1 MKKTSK
7 NRGSIFVFLELEQL
21 LYYSFACFV
30 MVIVPGPTVSLIIAN
45 TLSSGTR
52 AGILNVAGTQL
63 GLILMIG
70 LLAFG
75 FEIISTQLEWFLNII
90 RFIGAAYLIWIGYKI
105 FTSQFLIA
113 KKSSKK
119 YSSQEFIA
127 QGFFVI
133 WSNPKAFL
141 FLGAFIPQ
149 FLDVH
154 QPTGMQIIYLGLL
167 FMLIGTIF
175 DSAYAV
181 VFGKFRK
188 LMSSNYLK
196 LLNYIGGSLLTLLGF
211 WLVLS

>member
-1 MKKTSK
+1 
-7 NRGSIFVFLELEQL
+7 
-21 LYYSFACFV
+21 

-45 TLSSGTR
+45 TLTSGTR
-52 AGILNVAGTQL
+52 AGILNVVGTQL

-75 FEIISTQLEWFLNII
+75 FQIISTQLEWFLIFI

-105 FTSQFLIA
+105 FTSQFLIT

-119 YSSQEFIA
+119 FSSQEFIT

-149 FLDVH
+149 FLDVY
-154 QPTGMQIIYLGLL
+154 QSTGIQIIYLGIL
-167 FMLIGTIF
+167 FMVIGTIF

-181 VFGKFRK
+181 AFGKFKK
-188 LMSSNYLK
+188 LMSSNYLR
-196 LLNYIGGSLLTLLGF
+196 LLNHIGGSLLALLGF

>member
-1 MKKTSK
+1 LIK
-7 NRGSIFVFLELEQL
+7 NKL
-21 LYYSFACFV
+21 
-30 MVIVPGPTVSLIIAN
+30 
-45 TLSSGTR
+45 
-52 AGILNVAGTQL
+52 
-63 GLILMIG
+63 
-70 LLAFG
+70 
-75 FEIISTQLEWFLNII
+75 
-90 RFIGAAYLIWIGYKI
+90 
-105 FTSQFLIA
+105 
-113 KKSSKK
+113 SKK
-119 YSSQEFIA
+119 YSNQEFIV

-149 FLDVH
+149 FLNVN
-154 QPTGMQIIYLGLL
+154 QSTGLQIIYLGLL
-167 FMLIGTIF
+167 FMVIGTIF

>member
-1 MKKTSK
+1 
-7 NRGSIFVFLELEQL
+7 
-21 LYYSFACFV
+21 
-30 MVIVPGPTVSLIIAN
+30 
-45 TLSSGTR
+45 
-52 AGILNVAGTQL
+52 
-63 GLILMIG
+63 MIG

-90 RFIGAAYLIWIGYKI
+90 RFIGAAYLIWLGYKI
-105 FTSQFLIA
+105 FTSQFLIT
-113 KKSSKK
+113 KKLNKK
-119 YSSQEFIA
+119 YSNQEFIV

-149 FLDVH
+149 FLNAN
-154 QPTGMQIIYLGLL
+154 QSTGVQIIYLGLL
-167 FMLIGTIF
+167 FMLIGAIF

-196 LLNYIGGSLLTLLGF
+196 LLNQIGGTLLVLLGI
-211 WLVLS
+211 WLVTS

>member
-1 MKKTSK
+1 
-7 NRGSIFVFLELEQL
+7 VFLELEQL

-45 TLSSGTR
+45 TLTSGTR

-75 FEIISTQLEWFLNII
+75 FEVISAQLEWFLNII
-90 RFIGAAYLIWIGYKI
+90 RFIGAMYLIWLGYKI
-105 FTSQFLIA
+105 FTSQFLIT

-119 YSSQEFIA
+119 FSSREFIT

-149 FLDVH
+149 FLNVN
-154 QPTGMQIIYLGLL
+154 QSTGIQIIYLGLL
-167 FMLIGTIF
+167 FMVIGTIF
-175 DSAYAV
+175 DSVYAV

>member
-1 MKKTSK
+1 M
-7 NRGSIFVFLELEQL
+7 FLELEQL

-45 TLSSGTR
+45 TLTSGTR

-75 FEIISTQLEWFLNII
+75 FQIISTQLEWFLIFI

-105 FTSQFLIA
+105 FTSQFLIT

-119 YSSQEFIA
+119 YSSQEFIT

-154 QPTGMQIIYLGLL
+154 QSTGIQIIYLGLL
-167 FMLIGTIF
+167 FMLIGAIF
-175 DSAYAV
+175 DSMYAV

-188 LMSSNYLK
+188 LISSNYLK

>member
-1 MKKTSK
+1 MF
-7 NRGSIFVFLELEQL
+7 IEIEQL

-75 FEIISTQLEWFLNII
+75 FEVISTQLVWFLNII
-90 RFIGAAYLIWIGYKI
+90 RFFGALYIIWFGYKI
-105 FTSQFLIA
+105 YTTQFLIT
-113 KKSSKK
+113 KILCKK
-119 YSSQEFIA
+119 YSNQEFIA

-133 WSNPKAFL
+133 WCNPKAFL

-149 FLDVH
+149 FLNVN
-154 QPTGMQIIYLGLL
+154 QSTGIQIIYLGLL
-167 FMLIGTIF
+167 FMIIGAIF

-181 VFGKFRK
+181 IFGKFRK
-188 LMSSNYLK
+188 LISSKYLK
-196 LLNYIGGSLLTLLGF
+196 LLNHIGGSLLVLLGF
-211 WLVLS
+211 LLMLS

>member
-1 MKKTSK
+1 M
-7 NRGSIFVFLELEQL
+7 FLELEQL
-21 LYYSFACFV
+21 LYYSFACIV

-45 TLSSGTR
+45 TLTSGTR

-75 FEIISTQLEWFLNII
+75 FQIISTQLEWFLIFI

-105 FTSQFLIA
+105 FTSQFLIT

-119 YSSQEFIA
+119 YSSQEFIT

-149 FLDVH
+149 FLDVY
-154 QPTGMQIIYLGLL
+154 QSTGIQIIYLGLL
-167 FMLIGTIF
+167 FMLIGAIF
-175 DSAYAV
+175 DSMYAV

-188 LMSSNYLK
+188 LISSNYLK

>member
-1 MKKTSK
+1 M
-7 NRGSIFVFLELEQL
+7 FLELEQL

-45 TLSSGTR
+45 TLTSGTR
-52 AGILNVAGTQL
+52 AGILNVVGTQL

-75 FEIISTQLEWFLNII
+75 FQIISTQLEWFLIFI

-105 FTSQFLIA
+105 FTSQFLIT

-119 YSSQEFIA
+119 FSSQEFIT

-149 FLDVH
+149 FLDVY
-154 QPTGMQIIYLGLL
+154 QSTGIQIIYLGFL
-167 FMLIGTIF
+167 FMLIGAIF
-175 DSAYAV
+175 DSMYAV

-188 LMSSNYLK
+188 LISSNYLK

>member
-1 MKKTSK
+1 MF
-7 NRGSIFVFLELEQL
+7 IEIEQL

-45 TLSSGTR
+45 TLTSGTR

-75 FEIISTQLEWFLNII
+75 FEVISAQLEWFLNII
-90 RFIGAAYLIWIGYKI
+90 RFIGAMYLIWLGYKI
-105 FTSQFLIA
+105 FTSQFLIT

-119 YSSQEFIA
+119 FSSREFIT

-149 FLDVH
+149 FLNVN
-154 QPTGMQIIYLGLL
+154 QSTGIQIIYLGFL
-167 FMLIGTIF
+167 FMVIGTIF
-175 DSAYAV
+175 DSVYAV

>member
-1 MKKTSK
+1 MF
-7 NRGSIFVFLELEQL
+7 IEIEQL

-30 MVIVPGPTVSLIIAN
+30 MVIVPDPTVSLIIAN

-75 FEIISTQLEWFLNII
+75 FEVISAQLEWFLNII
-90 RFIGAAYLIWIGYKI
+90 RFIGAMYLIWLGYKI
-105 FTSQFLIA
+105 FTSQFLITN
-113 KKSSKK
+113 KLSKK
-119 YSSQEFIA
+119 YSNQEFIV

-149 FLDVH
+149 FLNVN
-154 QPTGMQIIYLGLL
+154 QSTGIQIIYLGLL
-167 FMLIGTIF
+167 FMVIGTIF

-196 LLNYIGGSLLTLLGF
+196 LLNRIGGSLLALLGL

>member
-1 MKKTSK
+1 M
-7 NRGSIFVFLELEQL
+7 FLELEQL

-45 TLSSGTR
+45 TLTSGTR
-52 AGILNVAGTQL
+52 AGILNVVGTQL

-75 FEIISTQLEWFLNII
+75 FQIISTQLEWFLIFI

-105 FTSQFLIA
+105 FTSQFLIT

-119 YSSQEFIA
+119 YSSQEFIT

-149 FLDVH
+149 FLDVY
-154 QPTGMQIIYLGLL
+154 QSTGIQIIYLGLL
-167 FMLIGTIF
+167 FMLIGAIF
-175 DSAYAV
+175 DSMYAV

-188 LMSSNYLK
+188 LISSNYLK

>member
-1 MKKTSK
+1 M
-7 NRGSIFVFLELEQL
+7 FLELEQL

-45 TLSSGTR
+45 TLTSGTR
-52 AGILNVAGTQL
+52 AGILNVVGTQL

-75 FEIISTQLEWFLNII
+75 FQIISTQLEWFLIFI

-105 FTSQFLIA
+105 FTSQFLIT

-119 YSSQEFIA
+119 FSSQEFIT

-149 FLDVH
+149 FLDVY
-154 QPTGMQIIYLGLL
+154 QSTGIQIIYLGLL
-167 FMLIGTIF
+167 FMLIGAIF
-175 DSAYAV
+175 DSMYAV

-188 LMSSNYLK
+188 LISSNYLK

>member
-1 MKKTSK
+1 MYEKTFSDLGC
-7 NRGSIFVFLELEQL
+7 RLMEIEQL

-70 LLAFG
+70 LLAYG
-75 FEIISTQLEWFLNII
+75 FEVISAQLEWFLNII
-90 RFIGAAYLIWIGYKI
+90 RFIGAMYLIWLGYKI
-105 FTSQFLIA
+105 FTSQLLI
-113 KKSSKK
+113 KNKLSKK
-119 YSSQEFIA
+119 YSNQEFIV

-149 FLDVH
+149 FLNVN
-154 QPTGMQIIYLGLL
+154 QSTGIQIIYLGLL
-167 FMLIGTIF
+167 FMVIGTIF
-175 DSAYAV
+175 DSVYAV